1 MEEIKPI
8 DRAIAPTKHKAWH
21 YKIHPYFTKQS
32 SNVVKAYILNYSQK
46 GDTVLDSFSGSG
58 VTAIESL
65 SGGRKTIAVDI
76 APLSDFITRQT
87 CIAPVN
93 IQLFAEEFG
102 RLETRMKET
111 VEFVRKA
118 KEREIENYK
127 ITDWYPKGIRLPTNA
142 DVPYVEDL
150 FGQRELIVLSRLLK
164 EIKRIE
170 DPKTRNL
177 MLFTFSGILHRASRT
192 YSIDPAHKGGGD
204 SGIFKV
210 FRYWVPPSPS
220 ERVIWD
226 LFRIR
231 FGIVRRAKQASNDFI
246 GKFFKEGD
254 TFRSYI
260 DSATRLSKFIKENSV
275 DYIYT
280 DPPYG
285 AHIAYLDLST
295 MWDAWLGFKIPPQHK
310 QLEVIEGGDIEH
322 SKKDYLDLLGQSIV
336 EMHKVL
342 KKDGWMSLVFHHKEV
357 NLWYAIRDAARIA
370 GFEYVSTVA
379 QPLSKQTFHKVK
391 NPLRVLGESLIVNF
405 RKSKST
411 YSTAQPQPLE
421 SLKVILNAAER
432 EIVKT
437 GGATLEEIMRAV
449 VPELFEANLID
460 KVALK
465 NTDDVIE
472 ILSKEFDLGVDERW
486 HIRKEN
492 ATKIGQYI
500 PARERI
506 RYYLISFL
514 RREKKAGFNRIITK
528 ILPLLIN
535 GHEPTNKEIQDVLKE
550 VAISRDGKNW
560 ELKEP
565 SELVFQAEMEF
576 PEGQALSRI
585 PETTSHNQM
594 IYRLCALGIKL
605 GLQPYVGKREK
616 GVTGTSVFK
625 NLHCLDE
632 LPLKGLSD
640 IQKKRIEQIDCIWF
654 FKGEPFFAFE
664 VEEHTS
670 ILSGLERFYSLLE
683 IHSDIGRHR
692 RLVIV
697 APKKRER
704 KVTQELTESSFIGH
718 PNFLEKKLAYVYYET
733 LAKAFP
739 SLISSPNIV
748 VTDFERYLSYLKI

>member
-8 DRAIAPTKHKAWH
+8 DRAVTPEKHKAWH

-32 SNVVKAYILNYSQK
+32 SNVVKAYILNYSEK
-46 GDTVLDSFSGSG
+46 GDTVLDPFSGSG

-65 SGGRKTIAVDI
+65 TERRKAIAVDI

-87 CIAPVN
+87 CIAPVDLK
-93 IQLFAEEFG
+93 LFAEEFG
-102 RLETRMKET
+102 QLQGRMKTT

-118 KEREIENYK
+118 KDKEIEDYK
-127 ITDWYPKGIRLPTNA
+127 ITDWYPKGVKLPSNA

-150 FGQRELIVLSRLLK
+150 FGKRELIVLARLLK
-164 EIKRIE
+164 EIKKIG

-210 FRYWVPPSPS
+210 FRYWVPESPS
-220 ERVIWD
+220 ERDTWD
-226 LFRIR
+226 LFAIR
-231 FGIVRRAKQASNDFI
+231 FRMVKRAKQASNDLI

-254 TFRSYI
+254 TFRSYV
-260 DSATRLSKFIKENSV
+260 DSATRLSKFIKEYSV

-285 AHIAYLDLST
+285 KHIAYLDLSI
-295 MWDAWLGFKIPPQHK
+295 MWDAWLGFKVPPQHR

-322 SKKDYLDLLGQSIV
+322 TKEDYLDLLGQSIA
-336 EMHKVL
+336 EMHQVL

-357 NLWYAIRDAARIA
+357 NLWYAIRDAAKDA
-370 GFEYVSTVA
+370 GFEYVNTVA

-405 RKSKST
+405 RKSKNL
-411 YSTAQPQPLE
+411 YPAAHPQPLE
-421 SLKVILNAAER
+421 TLRVILNAAER
-432 EIVKT
+432 EIVKS
-437 GGATLEEIMRAV
+437 GGATLDEIMRAV

-472 ILSKEFDLGVDERW
+472 ILSKEFDLGMDERW

-492 ATKIGQYI
+492 AQKIGQYI
-500 PARERI
+500 PPRERI
-506 RYYLISFL
+506 RYYLISLL
-514 RREKKAGFNRIITK
+514 RRERKANFDKLITT

-535 GHEPTNKEIQDVLKE
+535 GHTPSNKEIQDVLKE

-560 ELKEP
+560 ELKDP
-565 SELVFQAEMEF
+565 SELVFQGEMEF
-576 PEGQALSRI
+576 LEKSSLSQI
-585 PETTSHNQM
+585 PNTTTHNQM
-594 IYRLCALGIKL
+594 IYRLCALAVKL
-605 GLQPYVGKREK
+605 GLQPYVGKRETASA
-616 GVTGTSVFK
+616 GAEVFK
-625 NLHCLDE
+625 NLKCFDE
-632 LPLKGLSD
+632 LPLTKLSD

-654 FKGEPFFAFE
+654 FKGEPIFAFE

-683 IHSDIGRHR
+683 VDSDIARHR

-697 APKKRER
+697 APKKREK
-704 KVTQELTESSFIGH
+704 KVIQELTESSFIGH
-718 PNFLEKKLAYVYYET
+718 PNFLERKLAYIYYET
-733 LAKAFP
+733 LTKAF
-739 SLISSPNIV
+739 STLISSPDISINE
-748 VTDFERYLSYLKI
+748 FERYLSYLKI